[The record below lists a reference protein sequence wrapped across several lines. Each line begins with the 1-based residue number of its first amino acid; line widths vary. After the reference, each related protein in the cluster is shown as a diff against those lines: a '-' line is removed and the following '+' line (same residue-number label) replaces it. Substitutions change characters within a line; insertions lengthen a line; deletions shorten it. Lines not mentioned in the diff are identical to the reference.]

1 MSHIVTIT
9 TEIRDGTALSSA
21 CRRLQLEPPR
31 QQTVRLFSREVTG
44 TTVRLPDWRYPV
56 VCHLATGQLDYD
68 NFEGRWGNRAH
79 LNRLLQTYAVEKTRI
94 EARRAGHS
102 VTEQELA
109 DGSIRLT
116 VSTGASA

>member
-21 CRRLQLEPPR
+21 CRRLQLELPR
-31 QQTVRLFSREVTG
+31 HETVRLFSREVTG

-94 EARRAGHS
+94 EARRAGYT

>member
-1 MSHIVTIT
+1 MSHIVTIN
-9 TEIRDGTALSSA
+9 TEIRDGTALSTA

-31 QQTVRLFSREVTG
+31 QETVRLFSREVTG

-79 LNRLLQTYAVEKTRI
+79 LNRLLQTYAIEKTRI
-94 EARRAGHS
+94 EARRAGYT

>member
-31 QQTVRLFSREVTG
+31 QETVRLFSREVTG

-56 VCHLATGQLDYD
+56 VCHLATGQLNYD
-68 NFEGRWGNRAH
+68 TFEGRWGNRAH

-94 EARRAGHS
+94 EARRAGHT